1 MGKASKIKV
10 GKQRRNVPLDEQMKE
25 EVTARKAR
33 NKTRNRKDED
43 ELFVDDKLT
52 KKILDQARRQ
62 QEDLE
67 EEHGLQASSSAGPRF
82 KLPEA
87 RPPRLLGNK
96 NASSDEE
103 DDDDEPEEDNTFYE
117 TIEVDEADEKALEL
131 FMNDNAQAR
140 RTLADIIMEK
150 LKEHQTEV
158 ATLFSDAGSV
168 QMAELD
174 PKVVEMYRG
183 VKKVLSRYRSGKLPK
198 AFKIIPALANWEQVL
213 YLTDPDG
220 WSSAAMYQATRI
232 FASNLKEKM
241 AQRFYN
247 LVLLPRVRDD
257 IAEYKK
263 LNYHLYQAL
272 RKALFKPG
280 AFFKGI
286 ILPLCES
293 GTCTLREAIIVGSVL
308 SKNSVP
314 MLHAC
319 AAMLKIAEMPYT
331 GANSIFL
338 RILLDKRY
346 TLPFRVVDA
355 LVHHF
360 LRFERE
366 ERELPV
372 LWHQCLLSFCQR
384 YKGDISS
391 EQKEALLALLR
402 CQSHHSI
409 TPDIRW
415 ELQHATCRDLEVPEP
430 LGGATATAVAR
441 GGREEEE
448 EGMHDEGGGEEE
460 EKEETMMGQEQE
472 ERGGQ
477 GVK

>member
-10 GKQRRNVPLDEQMKE
+10 GKTPRNVPLDQQIKDEVKE
-25 EVTARKAR
+25 KRSRKKSR
-33 NKTRNRKDED
+33 PRQDED
-43 ELFVDDKLT
+43 EMFVDDKLT
-52 KKILDQARRQ
+52 KRILDQARKQ

-67 EEHGLQASSSAGPRF
+67 EEHGLGMGTSTERKTPQVKLNLQADGASSS
-82 KLPEA
+82 
-87 RPPRLLGNK
+87 
-96 NASSDEE
+96 DE
-103 DDDDEPEEDNTFYE
+103 DDDNLPEDDTFYE
-117 TIEVDEADEKALEL
+117 TIEVDEADEKALEM
-131 FMNDNAQAR
+131 FMSENTQAR
-140 RTLADIIMEK
+140 RTLADLILEK
-150 LKEHQTEV
+150 LKEHETEV
-158 ATLFSDAGSV
+158 QTRFSDVGSI

-198 AFKIIPALANWEQVL
+198 AFKIIPALTNWEQVL
-213 YLTDPDG
+213 YLTDPDS

-257 IAEYKK
+257 ISEYKK

-286 ILPLCES
+286 VLPLCES
-293 GTCTLREAIIVGSVL
+293 GTCTLREAIIVSSVL

-314 MLHAC
+314 LLHAC
-319 AAMLKIAEMPYT
+319 AAMLKIAEMDYT

-338 RILLDKRY
+338 RVLLDKKY

-360 LRFERE
+360 LRFERDK
-366 ERELPV
+366 RELPV
-372 LWHQCLLSFCQR
+372 LWHQSLLTFCQR
-384 YKGDISS
+384 YKGDIST
-391 EQKEALLALLR
+391 EQKEALLALLKV
-402 CQSHHSI
+402 QSHHSI
-409 TPDIRW
+409 TPEVRW
-415 ELQHATCRDLEVPEP
+415 ELQHSQCRDAE
-430 LGGATATAVAR
+430 
-441 GGREEEE
+441 
-448 EGMHDEGGGEEE
+448 
-460 EKEETMMGQEQE
+460 
-472 ERGGQ
+472 
-477 GVK
+477 

>member
-10 GKQRRNVPLDEQMKE
+10 GKQRRNVPLDEQLKE

-33 NKTRNRKDED
+33 VKARNRKDED

-52 KKILDQARRQ
+52 KKILDQARKQ

-67 EEHGLQASSSAGPRF
+67 EEHGLQSSSTKVTF
-82 KLPEA
+82 KVPDA
-87 RPPRLLGNK
+87 KPRLLVNK
-96 NASSDEE
+96 GASSDEE
-103 DDDDEPEEDNTFYE
+103 DDEEEPPEDDTFYE

-131 FMNDNAQAR
+131 FMNENSKSR

-150 LKEHQTEV
+150 LKEHETEV

-168 QMAELD
+168 QMADLD

-198 AFKIIPALANWEQVL
+198 AFKIIPALSNWEQVL
-213 YLTDPDG
+213 YLTDPDS

-263 LNYHLYQAL
+263 LNYHLPCVKHCSNRVPSSRGSY
-272 RKALFKPG
+272 F
-280 AFFKGI
+280 
-286 ILPLCES
+286 LCAS
-293 GTCTLREAIIVGSVL
+293 RELA
-308 SKNSVP
+308 
-314 MLHAC
+314 
-319 AAMLKIAEMPYT
+319 PYVQT
-331 GANSIFL
+331 PYFL
-338 RILLDKRY
+338 RLLIDKKY
-346 TLPFRVVDA
+346 TLPYRVIDA
-355 LVHHF
+355 VVHHF

-366 ERELPV
+366 QRELPV

-402 CQSHHSI
+402 AQSHHTI
-409 TPDIRW
+409 TPEIRW
-415 ELQHATCRDLEVPEP
+415 ELQHATCRDVEVPEP
-430 LGGATATAVAR
+430 MPQEG
-441 GGREEEE
+441 EESAADFASRVGIAE
-448 EGMHDEGGGEEE
+448 EGPSSKMV
-460 EKEETMMGQEQE
+460 T
-472 ERGGQ
+472 
-477 GVK
+477 

>member
-10 GKQRRNVPLDEQMKE
+10 GKQHRNVPLDEQLKE
-25 EVTARKAR
+25 EVTTRKAR
-33 NKTRNRKDED
+33 VKSRNRKDED

-52 KKILDQARRQ
+52 KKILDQARKQ

-67 EEHGLQASSSAGPRF
+67 EEHGLQSSSAGVKF
-82 KLPEA
+82 KVPDA
-87 RPPRLLGNK
+87 KSRLLVNK
-96 NASSDEE
+96 GASSDEDDDYEEPPE
-103 DDDDEPEEDNTFYE
+103 DDTFYE
-117 TIEVDEADEKALEL
+117 TIEVDEADERALEL
-131 FMNDNAQAR
+131 FMNENSKSR

-150 LKEHQTEV
+150 LKEHETEV

-168 QMAELD
+168 QMADLD

-198 AFKIIPALANWEQVL
+198 AFKIIPALSNWEQVL
-213 YLTDPDG
+213 YLTDPDS

-338 RILLDKRY
+338 RLLIDKKY
-346 TLPFRVVDA
+346 TLPYRVIDA
-355 LVHHF
+355 VVHHF
-360 LRFERE
+360 LKFERE
-366 ERELPV
+366 QRELPV

-391 EQKEALLALLR
+391 EQREALLALLR
-402 CQSHHSI
+402 AQPHHTI
-409 TPDIRW
+409 TPEIRW
-415 ELQHATCRDLEVPEP
+415 ELQHATCRDVEVPEP
-430 LGGATATAVAR
+430 MPEEGDSATAVASR
-441 GGREEEE
+441 AGGAEEEPASE
-448 EGMHDEGGGEEE
+448 MV
-460 EKEETMMGQEQE
+460 T
-472 ERGGQ
+472 
-477 GVK
+477 

>member
-1 MGKASKIKV
+1 MGKASKIKI
-10 GKQRRNVPLDEQMKE
+10 GKQRRNVPLDEQLKE
-25 EVTARKAR
+25 EVSARKAR
-33 NKTRNRKDED
+33 VKSRNRKDED
-43 ELFVDDKLT
+43 DQFVDDKLT
-52 KKILDQARRQ
+52 KKILDQARKQ

-67 EEHGLQASSSAGPRF
+67 EEHGLQSSSAGVKF
-82 KLPEA
+82 KVPDA
-87 RPPRLLGNK
+87 KPRLLNK
-96 NASSDEE
+96 GASSDDE
-103 DDDDEPEEDNTFYE
+103 DDYEEPPEDDTFYE

-131 FMNDNAQAR
+131 FMNENSKSR

-150 LKEHQTEV
+150 LKEHETEV

-168 QMAELD
+168 QMADLD

-198 AFKIIPALANWEQVL
+198 AFKIIPALSNWEQVL
-213 YLTDPDG
+213 YLTDPDS

-338 RILLDKRY
+338 RLLIDKKY
-346 TLPFRVVDA
+346 TLPYRVIDA
-355 LVHHF
+355 VVHHF
-360 LRFERE
+360 LKFERE
-366 ERELPV
+366 QRELPV

-391 EQKEALLALLR
+391 EQREALLALLR
-402 CQSHHSI
+402 AQPHHTI
-409 TPDIRW
+409 TPEIRW
-415 ELQHATCRDLEVPEP
+415 ELQHATCRDVEVPMPQEGDSATTMASRE
-430 LGGATATAVAR
+430 GGP
-441 GGREEEE
+441 EEEPASE
-448 EGMHDEGGGEEE
+448 MV
-460 EKEETMMGQEQE
+460 T
-472 ERGGQ
+472 
-477 GVK
+477 

>member
-10 GKQRRNVPLDEQMKE
+10 GKQHRNVPLDEQLKE

-33 NKTRNRKDED
+33 VKSRNRKDED

-52 KKILDQARRQ
+52 KKILDQARKQ

-67 EEHGLQASSSAGPRF
+67 EEHGLQSSSAGVKF
-82 KLPEA
+82 KVPDA
-87 RPPRLLGNK
+87 KPRLHVNK
-96 NASSDEE
+96 GASSDEDDDYEEPPE
-103 DDDDEPEEDNTFYE
+103 DDTFYE
-117 TIEVDEADEKALEL
+117 TIEVDEADERALEL
-131 FMNDNAQAR
+131 FMNENSKSR

-150 LKEHQTEV
+150 LKEHETEV

-168 QMAELD
+168 QMADLD

-198 AFKIIPALANWEQVL
+198 AFKIIPALSNWEQVL
-213 YLTDPDG
+213 YLTDPDS

-338 RILLDKRY
+338 RLLIDKKY
-346 TLPFRVVDA
+346 TLPYRVIDA
-355 LVHHF
+355 VVHHF
-360 LRFERE
+360 LKFERE
-366 ERELPV
+366 QRELPV

-391 EQKEALLALLR
+391 EQREALLALLR
-402 CQSHHSI
+402 AQPHHTI
-409 TPDIRW
+409 TPEIRW
-415 ELQHATCRDLEVPEP
+415 ELQHATCRDVEVPEP
-430 LGGATATAVAR
+430 MPEEGDSATAVASRAR
-441 GGREEEE
+441 GAEEEPASE
-448 EGMHDEGGGEEE
+448 MV
-460 EKEETMMGQEQE
+460 T
-472 ERGGQ
+472 
-477 GVK
+477 

>member
-10 GKQRRNVPLDEQMKE
+10 GKQQRNVPLDEQLKE
-25 EVTARKAR
+25 EVAARKAR
-33 NKTRNRKDED
+33 IKTRNRKDED
-43 ELFVDDKLT
+43 EMFVDEKLT
-52 KKILDQARRQ
+52 KKILDQARKQ

-67 EEHGLQASSSAGPRF
+67 EEHGFQSSSTGGGKLKVPDIKLRLPGNAG
-82 KLPEA
+82 
-87 RPPRLLGNK
+87 
-96 NASSDEE
+96 ASSDEE
-103 DDDDEPEEDNTFYE
+103 DDGDDGPEDNDTFYE
-117 TIEVDEADEKALEL
+117 TIEVDEADEKALQL
-131 FMNDNAQAR
+131 FMNENTQAR

-150 LKEHQTEV
+150 LKEHETEV

-168 QMAELD
+168 QMADLD
-174 PKVVEMYRG
+174 PKVIEMYRG

-198 AFKIIPALANWEQVL
+198 AFKIIPALSNWEQVL
-213 YLTDPDG
+213 YLTDPDS

-247 LVLLPRVRDD
+247 LVLLPRIRDD

-293 GTCTLREAIIVGSVL
+293 GTCTLREAVIVGSVL

-338 RILLDKRY
+338 RVLLDKKY
-346 TLPFRVVDA
+346 TLPYRVIDA
-355 LVHHF
+355 IVHHF

-366 ERELPV
+366 QRELPV

-402 CQSHHSI
+402 AQPHHSI
-409 TPDIRW
+409 TPEIRW
-415 ELQHATCRDLEVPEP
+415 ELQHATCRDVEVPEP
-430 LGGATATAVAR
+430 MMASQDGK
-441 GGREEEE
+441 
-448 EGMHDEGGGEEE
+448 GENLPEASCGE
-460 EKEETMMGQEQE
+460 VGEAPSEMVT
-472 ERGGQ
+472 
-477 GVK
+477 

>member
-10 GKQRRNVPLDEQMKE
+10 GKQRRNVPLDEQLKE

-33 NKTRNRKDED
+33 VKSRNRKDED

-52 KKILDQARRQ
+52 KKILDQARKQ

-67 EEHGLQASSSAGPRF
+67 EEHGLQSSSAGVTFKVPDAKPRQ
-82 KLPEA
+82 LV
-87 RPPRLLGNK
+87 NK
-96 NASSDEE
+96 GASSDEE
-103 DDDDEPEEDNTFYE
+103 DDYEEPPEDDTFYE

-131 FMNDNAQAR
+131 FMNENSKSR

-150 LKEHQTEV
+150 LKEHETEV

-168 QMAELD
+168 QMADLD
-174 PKVVEMYRG
+174 PKVIEMYRG

-198 AFKIIPALANWEQVL
+198 AFKIIPALSNWEQVL
-213 YLTDPDG
+213 YLTDPDS

-338 RILLDKRY
+338 RLLIDKKY
-346 TLPFRVVDA
+346 TLPYRVIDA
-355 LVHHF
+355 VVHHF

-366 ERELPV
+366 QRELPV

-402 CQSHHSI
+402 AQPHHTI
-409 TPDIRW
+409 TPEIRW
-415 ELQHATCRDLEVPEP
+415 ELQHATCRDVEVPEP
-430 LGGATATAVAR
+430 MPQEGEESAASLASR
-441 GGREEEE
+441 GGSTEEEPSSK
-448 EGMHDEGGGEEE
+448 MV
-460 EKEETMMGQEQE
+460 T
-472 ERGGQ
+472 
-477 GVK
+477 